1 MIFRQFRSNGCLSY
15 LIASE
20 QECAVVDPT
29 GDLEIFQKAIKA
41 LKLLYIIDTHSHAD
55 HVSLSGKLADATG
68 AKVLMSSNYEL
79 QRKISHGKGYDIGI
93 GDILKSNAAIEVD
106 IPVQDGTKIDIGRIS
121 MEAISTPGHTRD
133 AMCLLLHD
141 RVLTGD
147 TLMIGLAGR
156 TDLPGGEIEQLY
168 DSLFNR
174 IAKFSDDLLIY
185 PAHDY
190 RGNIN
195 SSMGY
200 ERRNNDFLQPRL
212 KQDFLKFVPSVYP
225 PAGPNMQCGIKA
237 SDALPKDICAA
248 IDSYF
253 KTAPKDWNLI
263 QVKELGQKLD
273 SKDKPFLLDV
283 REPSEYASGHIRGAV
298 NIPVRDISRNLDKLP
313 ENRDQPI
320 ITYCQSGVRSGQAA
334 LYLRVFGYTNVKSLD
349 HGVREWIEKGKGV
362 EK

>member
-20 QECAVVDPT
+20 QECAVVDPS
-29 GDLEIFQKAIKA
+29 GEPEVFLKAIA
-41 LKLLYIIDTHSHAD
+41 DLKLLYAIDTHSHAD
-55 HVSLSGKLADATG
+55 HVSLAGKLADETG
-68 AKVLMSSNYEL
+68 AKVLMSSNFEL
-79 QRKISHGKGYDIGI
+79 QRKISQGKGYDIGI

-106 IPVQDGTKIDIGRIS
+106 IPVQDGMKLDVGGIS
-121 MEAISTPGHTRD
+121 VEAISTPGHTKD
-133 AMCLLLHD
+133 AMCLLLRD

-156 TDLPGGEIEQLY
+156 TDLPGGDIEQLY
-168 DSLFNR
+168 DTLFNR
-174 IAKFSDDLLIY
+174 IVKFSDDLLIY

-195 SSMGY
+195 SSTGY
-200 ERRNNDFLQPRL
+200 ERRNNDFLQPRS
-212 KQDFLKFVPSVYP
+212 KQDFLKFVPKIYP
-225 PAGPNMQCGIKA
+225 PAGPNMQCGIRA
-237 SDALPKDICAA
+237 SDAPSKDVCAA

-263 QVKELGQKLD
+263 EVKEFSQKLD
-273 SKDKPFLLDV
+273 SRDKPFLLDV

-320 ITYCQSGVRSGQAA
+320 VTYCQSGVRSGQAA
-334 LYLRVFGYTNVKSLD
+334 MYLRVYGYTNVKSLD
-349 HGVREWIEKGKGV
+349 HGVREWIEKGEDV